1 MNDRTVNPL
10 AREFTAAS
18 LLKFAFPTMITM
30 IFMGFYTIG
39 DTIFVSR
46 FVNTDALSAI
56 NVVTPVINLIVGL
69 GTMLAAGGSAIIAR
83 KMGAGKE
90 REASQDFTL
99 IVSWGA
105 VLGTGI
111 AVVGVLCID
120 EIIRGLGAGER
131 LFPYCRDYLL
141 ILLIFTPASMLQ
153 VLFQNLIVTAGR
165 PGFGMALSLG
175 AGAARSWPISMTQ
188 EADSAPG
195 EFRGWSAG
203 GRDFLPATAGQSRRR
218 CQRSKFRKGN
228 TWFLS
233 TVPFST
239 NRKTAVWR
247 KG

>member
-1 MNDRTVNPL
+1 MNDRAVNPL

-30 IFMGFYTIG
+30 IFMGFLHHRGYDFCI
-39 DTIFVSR
+39 R

-120 EIIRGLGAGER
+120 EIIRGLGAESGCFR
-131 LFPYCRDYLL
+131 
-141 ILLIFTPASMLQ
+141 
-153 VLFQNLIVTAGR
+153 TAG
-165 PGFGMALSLG
+165 
-175 AGAARSWPISMTQ
+175 II
-188 EADSAPG
+188 
-195 EFRGWSAG
+195 
-203 GRDFLPATAGQSRRR
+203 
-218 CQRSKFRKGN
+218 C
-228 TWFLS
+228 
-233 TVPFST
+233 
-239 NRKTAVWR
+239 
-247 KG
+247 